1 MDETKAT
8 PTRGVKEIVKAEL
21 SRFWKDPL
29 LYALERWFGCLIL
42 ALALCILAS
51 GVRMLAEAVLSIVR

>member
-8 PTRGVKEIVKAEL
+8 PTRGVKEIVPAEL
-21 SRFWKDPL
+21 SRFWNDPL
-29 LYALERWFGCLIL
+29 LYALERWFGGLIL
-42 ALALCILAS
+42 ARALCILAS